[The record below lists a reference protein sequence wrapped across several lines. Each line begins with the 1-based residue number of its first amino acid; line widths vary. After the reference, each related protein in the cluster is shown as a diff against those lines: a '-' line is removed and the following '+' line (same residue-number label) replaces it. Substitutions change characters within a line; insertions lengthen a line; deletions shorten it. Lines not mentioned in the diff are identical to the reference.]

1 MLLLDLLRRY
11 DSPSSPA
18 VVVWRAVFFGFARLC
33 ARRGSKIMPTF
44 DIVSEVDMPEVN
56 NALDQARREVGTRF
70 DFKGVDASFEIKDKE
85 ITLTAESDFQLEQML
100 DILKGKLVKRNVDVK
115 SLEVG
120 EAKQSGK
127 QALQVVTIQQGIEA
141 DVARKIVKLI
151 KESKSKVQTAIQGE
165 KLRVTGKKRD
175 DLQEVMA
182 LVREAKLDVPVQF
195 NNFRD

>member
-1 MLLLDLLRRY
+1 
-11 DSPSSPA
+11 
-18 VVVWRAVFFGFARLC
+18 
-33 ARRGSKIMPTF
+33 MPTF

-70 DFKGVDASFEIKDKE
+70 DFKGVDAIYEIKDKE
-85 ITLTAESDFQLEQML
+85 ITLTAESEFQLEQML
-100 DILKGKLVKRNVDVK
+100 DILKGKMVKRNVDVK

-127 QALQVVTIQQGIEA
+127 QSLQTVTIQQGIEA
-141 DVARKIVKLI
+141 DVARKLVKLI
-151 KESKSKVQTAIQGE
+151 KDSKSKVQTAIQGD

-182 LVREAKLDVPVQF
+182 MVREAKLDVPVQF